1 MDYSELALKTL
12 NLIFL
17 YSIYTKVCYLRILAT
32 SDFHGDAEA
41 FRKTALK
48 AKLHH
53 IDVVVVCGDIT
64 HFGSLQQSKELLS
77 PLLTIQCPVL
87 FVPGNCD
94 PPTLTEEKIET
105 IESIHGKC
113 KQVGNVNFLG
123 VGGSS
128 PSPFD
133 TPFELTETEI
143 AHILEQ
149 GFNSCQSKRQIV
161 LVSHSPPK
169 NTKVDIA
176 FTGEHA
182 GSISVRK
189 FIEITNPTLVLC
201 GHIHEATGTDKI
213 NNSTIVNPGP
223 ARHGHYAL
231 ININAHKKI
240 KLNNL

>member
-1 MDYSELALKTL
+1 M
-12 NLIFL
+12 
-17 YSIYTKVCYLRILAT
+17 YTKVCYLRILAT
-32 SDFHGDAEA
+32 TDFHGNAEA

-48 AKLHH
+48 ARQSRADL
-53 IDVVVVCGDIT
+53 VVVCGDIT
-64 HFGSLQQSKELLS
+64 HFGSLQQAKELLS
-77 PLLTIQCPVL
+77 PLFTAQCLVL

-105 IESIHGKC
+105 IESIHGEC
-113 KQVGNVNFLG
+113 KQIDNINFLG
-123 VGGSS
+123 IGGSS
-128 PSPFD
+128 PTPFD

-149 GFNSCQSKRQIV
+149 GFNSCQTKHQIV

-169 NTKVDIA
+169 NTKVDLT

-182 GSISVRK
+182 GSVSVRK
-189 FIEITNPTLVLC
+189 FIEKTNPKLVLC

-213 NNSTIVNPGP
+213 NNTTIINPGP

-231 ININAHKKI
+231 IDLNKTINT